1 MHYPINHEARGLAGR
16 MCVRRGTSVQEYGI
30 PAVASD
36 ALAACYER
44 ILQLAARETK
54 EMFAVKENMIDR
66 DPAFDLE
73 LMSIEPPSSWK
84 NWERYDQ
91 CEDKDAFFNPRHFID
106 QPKLKGLVK
115 NEPKTEVVER
125 ILEKIQRL
133 RGWWKHLQFGLLY
146 PKYSSVCRL
155 ELGLGRGYSNWI
167 SLYQMAIFLNEAAL
181 VRELELYQPLRK
193 RRHGSFSLW
202 GYAGPDADDSSHVN
216 FTIGAPSNVAA
227 NVGSGQA
234 GVPGLP
240 MQNANASSGSPA
252 HVKRSSRD

>member
-1 MHYPINHEARGLAGR
+1 
-16 MCVRRGTSVQEYGI
+16 MCVRRGTSAQKYGI

-44 ILQLAARETK
+44 ILLMAAKETK
-54 EMFAVKENMIDR
+54 EMFAVKENMVDR
-66 DPAFDLE
+66 DPGYGLE

-91 CEDKDAFFNPRHFID
+91 CEEKDAFFNPRHFID
-106 QPKLKGLVK
+106 QPKQKGLIK

-125 ILEKIQRL
+125 LIEKIQRL
-133 RGWWKHLQFGLLY
+133 RGWWRHLQFGLLY
-146 PKYSSVCRL
+146 PQYSAVCRL

-167 SLYQMAIFLNEAAL
+167 SLYQMAIFLDEAAL
-181 VRELELYQPLRK
+181 VRDLELYQPLGK
-193 RRHGSFSLW
+193 RRHGSYSLW
-202 GYAGPDADDSSHVN
+202 GNPSQHSDGSSHVN
-216 FTIGAPSNVAA
+216 YTIGVPSNGAA
-227 NVGSGQA
+227 NGGSRQA
-234 GVPGLP
+234 GLPGLP